1 MVIIWRAARALS
13 SCYARSKRVRATSC
27 LLYTTLFCI
36 YVRDCFHSLNLRPP
50 FTINLKVIHFFKK
63 LEKIIPWKWTSAV
76 TLFISSACNFVCL
89 CYYLVLVNYIPS
101 SSGGNNRVIFFF
113 LHIYVHPWIS
123 SWYFDHHL
131 WLPLHVV
138 VASFPACIAKIL
150 SMGLNQ
156 IFLVV
161 FSSAFTTYI
170 QLSFFF
176 FTQQQYTHTPK
187 KKTSLY
193 CNKILLR
200 LLCLDCSCFLF
211 FFRSYF
217 FSKYPFS
224 QLRFNSG
231 LYCLYLL
238 LLLL

>member
-1 MVIIWRAARALS
+1 MHWKDVLHKLVVIIWRAARALS

-113 LHIYVHPWIS
+113 YTS
-123 SWYFDHHL
+123 
-131 WLPLHVV
+131 
-138 VASFPACIAKIL
+138 
-150 SMGLNQ
+150 
-156 IFLVV
+156 
-161 FSSAFTTYI
+161 TYI
-170 QLSFFF
+170 REFPLD
-176 FTQQQYTHTPK
+176 
-187 KKTSLY
+187 
-193 CNKILLR
+193 ILTTTFDYH
-200 LLCLDCSCFLF
+200 CMW
-211 FFRSYF
+211 
-217 FSKYPFS
+217 
-224 QLRFNSG
+224 
-231 LYCLYLL
+231 
-238 LLLL
+238 

>member
-113 LHIYVHPWIS
+113 T
-123 SWYFDHHL
+123 HL
-131 WLPLHVV
+131 RTSVNFLLIFWPPPLITT
-138 VASFPACIAKIL
+138 ACGSGIL
-150 SMGLNQ
+150 SCM
-156 IFLVV
+156 
-161 FSSAFTTYI
+161 
-170 QLSFFF
+170 
-176 FTQQQYTHTPK
+176 
-187 KKTSLY
+187 Y
-193 CNKILLR
+193 C
-200 LLCLDCSCFLF
+200 
-211 FFRSYF
+211 
-217 FSKYPFS
+217 
-224 QLRFNSG
+224 
-231 LYCLYLL
+231 
-238 LLLL
+238 